1 MEIRIFMKIKECLQ
15 IRMKYQNFI
24 KIVSQMTLI
33 AMISIFR
40 MNIIRRIK
48 KNYNNTMYEI
58 NDYNNKD
65 INNINNKKEFAEEL
79 NENPF
84 IILNSKFVKNESKI
98 NSLYPKEINLN

>member
-1 MEIRIFMKIKECLQ
+1 
-15 IRMKYQNFI
+15 
-24 KIVSQMTLI
+24 
-33 AMISIFR
+33 
-40 MNIIRRIK
+40 
-48 KNYNNTMYEI
+48 MYEI